1 MIYIAFVLSIFFIV
15 MICVIVKAYLKDIEE
30 LEERLLQLE
39 KRINKCEKDLH
50 KGIFKELTE
59 EELEDLKK
67 WDNEYRNWIFNPYD
81 HGLNIFGKSFSNPKK
96 KEGDETMACKKGKGG
111 KRK

>member
-39 KRINKCEKDLH
+39 KRINECEKH
-50 KGIFKELTE
+50 KCNCG
-59 EELEDLKK
+59 
-67 WDNEYRNWIFNPYD
+67 
-81 HGLNIFGKSFSNPKK
+81 
-96 KEGDETMACKKGKGG
+96 GDETMACKKGKGG

>member
-30 LEERLLQLE
+30 LEERLLQVE
-39 KRINKCEKDLH
+39 KRINEEQRSRKIELASFECGMLEHGENIKEIIKEINKLEKHKCNC
-50 KGIFKELTE
+50 GGE
-59 EELEDLKK
+59 E
-67 WDNEYRNWIFNPYD
+67 
-81 HGLNIFGKSFSNPKK
+81 S
-96 KEGDETMACKKGKGG
+96 MACKKGKGG